1 MPLVN
6 IFDPRFQVGIPAMD
20 RCHREM
26 ADLVN
31 RMAECSNAHFVYLF
45 PDLVSH
51 THAHFASEEVLMRDT
66 RFPATAEHK
75 SDHARL
81 MGELDALGQRLSGGR
96 IAFAR
101 AYVAEQIPAWLSRH
115 IPTMD
120 SALAAHV
127 NASSAVRIRAVAG
140 QRGG

>member
-1 MPLVN
+1 MPVVN
-6 IFDPRFQVGIPAMD
+6 IFDPRLQLGIPAMD

-31 RMAECSNAHFVYLF
+31 RMTECSNASFVYLF

-66 RFPATAEHK
+66 RFPAAAEHK
-75 SDHARL
+75 AEHARVL
-81 MGELDALGQRLSGGR
+81 GELDAFAQRLAGGR
-96 IAFAR
+96 IALAR
-101 AYVAEQIPAWLSRH
+101 AYVAEHLPAWLSVH

-127 NASSAVRIRAVAG
+127 NASSMVRIRAIAG
-140 QRGG
+140 LRGG